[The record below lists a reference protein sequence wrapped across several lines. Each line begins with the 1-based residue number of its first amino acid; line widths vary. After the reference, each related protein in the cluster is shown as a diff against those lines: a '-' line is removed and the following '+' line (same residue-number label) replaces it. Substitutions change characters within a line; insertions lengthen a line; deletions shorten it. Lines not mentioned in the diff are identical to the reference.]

1 MDESLDVASI
11 LGPGGWIARRI
22 AAYEHRPA
30 QLQMAEAIEQA
41 LSQRKHLIV
50 EAGTGVGKS
59 YAYLVPAIL
68 MATQEEGRLASSQD
82 QEKGE
87 DEPSDGPQHKR
98 SPRVIISTHTIS
110 LQEQL
115 IGKDLPLLNAI
126 LPREFTSV
134 LVKGRGN
141 YLSIRRMK
149 LALQRATSLFA
160 VEEEYQQL
168 ERIESWSGETTDGSL
183 SDLDFRPM
191 GGVWGEVASDSSN
204 CLGRRC
210 PHHQDCY
217 YFRARR
223 RAANAQILVVNHAL
237 FFSDLALREEGV
249 QILPDYDAV
258 VFDECHTL
266 ESVASEHLGISLTT
280 SQIDFVL
287 RKLYNPRTEKGLLL
301 TLDLKSMA
309 QHAYHCMI
317 LLDDLVHDLD
327 QWWTDRGEAQ
337 GRVREAWVVKTA
349 LPEKLVEL
357 AKQLERFGKDH
368 DNENIRQDMMAAVA
382 RLEVLRDSLSEW
394 LQQSQS
400 DSVYW
405 LERTAGRFGIRFS
418 LRSSPIDVGP
428 AIRRMLFDQPRPVIL
443 TSATLATGRDRGFE
457 FFQQRIGATGTST
470 LQVGSPFDYQR
481 QAKLVLI
488 DDMPDPSSEAVAY
501 EEALPEV
508 LRRWIGAT
516 DGHAFVLFTSFDLL
530 RKMVQ
535 RLTPWM
541 AERSLAIYSHADG
554 VPRGQLLEQFKA
566 NPRGVLFGADS
577 FWQGVDVPGD
587 ALRNVVIT
595 KLPFS
600 VPDHPLLEARLDA
613 IRQAGGQPFREYQ
626 LPEAVI
632 RLRQGFGRLI
642 RTSTDRGLVVI
653 TDSRVVRKSYGRAFL
668 EALPDC
674 PIERR
679 SVSDPANWGF

>member
-1 MDESLDVASI
+1 
-11 LGPGGWIARRI
+11 
-22 AAYEHRPA
+22 
-30 QLQMAEAIEQA
+30 
-41 LSQRKHLIV
+41 
-50 EAGTGVGKS
+50 
-59 YAYLVPAIL
+59 VPAIL
-68 MATQEEGRLASSQD
+68 MATQPEGRMVSAKD
-82 QEKGE
+82 RGEGE
-87 DEPSDGPQHKR
+87 DEPSDGTPQQR

-149 LALQRATSLFA
+149 LALQRAASLFA

-327 QWWTDRGEAQ
+327 QWWTDQGGTQ
-337 GRVREAWVVKTA
+337 GRVHEAWVVKTA
-349 LPEKLVEL
+349 LPEKLIEL

-382 RLEVLRDSLSEW
+382 RLEVLRDSLSGW

-405 LERTAGRFGIRFS
+405 LERVAGRFGIRFS

-488 DDMPDPSSEAVAY
+488 DDMPDPSSEAAAY
-501 EEALPEV
+501 EEALPAV
-508 LRRWIGAT
+508 LRRWISVT

-587 ALRNVVIT
+587 ALRNVLIT

-653 TDSRVVRKSYGRAFL
+653 TDSRIVRKSYGRAFL
-668 EALPDC
+668 DALPDC

-679 SVSDPANWGF
+679 SVADPASWSF

>member
-1 MDESLDVASI
+1 VNLGIFGWLELVGSEGRSNNCELLPVGGMERIEGCMDEPLDVASI

-41 LSQRKHLIV
+41 LSQRRHLIV

-68 MATQEEGRLASSQD
+68 MATQEEGRLASAQD
-82 QEKGE
+82 QGGWE
-87 DEPSDGPQHKR
+87 DESSEAVPQKR

-141 YLSIRRMK
+141 YLSLRRMK

-210 PHHQDCY
+210 SHHQDCF

-327 QWWTDRGEAQ
+327 QWWTDQGGTQ

-349 LPEKLVEL
+349 
-357 AKQLERFGKDH
+357 
-368 DNENIRQDMMAAVA
+368 
-382 RLEVLRDSLSEW
+382 
-394 LQQSQS
+394 
-400 DSVYW
+400 
-405 LERTAGRFGIRFS
+405 FS

-481 QAKLVLI
+481 QARLVLI
-488 DDMPDPSSEAVAY
+488 EDMPDPSSEAAAY
-501 EEALPEV
+501 EAALPEV
-508 LRRWIGAT
+508 LRRWISVT

-587 ALRNVVIT
+587 ALRNVLIT

-613 IRQAGGQPFREYQ
+613 IRQSGGQPFREYQ

-642 RTSTDRGLVVI
+642 RTGTDRGLVVI
-653 TDSRVVRKSYGRAFL
+653 TDSRIVRKSYGRAFL
-668 EALPDC
+668 EALPEC

-679 SVSDPANWGF
+679 SVADQATWGF